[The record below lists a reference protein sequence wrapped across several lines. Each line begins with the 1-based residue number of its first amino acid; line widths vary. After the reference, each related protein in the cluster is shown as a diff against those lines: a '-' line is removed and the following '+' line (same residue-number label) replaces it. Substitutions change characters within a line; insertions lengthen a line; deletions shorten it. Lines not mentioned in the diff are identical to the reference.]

1 MKAVEANL
9 LKFLQQPK
17 QFVIPIYQRT
27 YSWELAQCQQ
37 IWRDIL
43 RVGKDADATGHFIG
57 SVVYIAKGIYVTSS
71 VPQLLV
77 IDGQQRLTTLS
88 LLLAAFAGAI
98 ESRGADVGIT
108 RKRLENYY
116 LFNAEEEGDLYF
128 KLFLTRA
135 DKLTLMRLVE
145 GKQPPDTG
153 ASPRVVANHGFFAD
167 QIARLSAPA
176 LETLWAGI
184 QKLIIVDISLDR
196 EHDNPQLI
204 FESLNA
210 TALKLTESDLIRNYV
225 LMDLPPQEQTTL
237 YEEHWFPIEQ
247 GFVNSNWFDWF
258 VRDYLTVKTGTIPNI
273 RDIYATFK
281 TYVLGGSG
289 NGTASRPVADVVAEM
304 HRFAR
309 YFVRLT
315 QENQEPDADLR
326 VAFRDLRTL
335 EVNVARPY
343 LLQLYDDY
351 ETGVVDKQAMLSALR
366 VVESYVFRRSVC
378 GIATNTLN
386 KTFAGLDGEIKK
398 DNYINSL
405 YAALVLRDSYRRFP
419 NDEEFRRE
427 IVVKDVYNFR
437 TRNYL
442 LTQLENQGRR
452 ETIDVGEYTIE
463 HILPQTPN
471 LRAEWRA
478 ALGERW
484 KEVQQQYLH
493 TLGNLT
499 LTRYN
504 SEFSDRPFAE
514 KRDMT
519 GGFRESPLRLS
530 EGLGQLG
537 TWSEPEI
544 VARAQ
549 RLAEKAATV
558 WAYPSVPADV
568 LAAQKPPSLAEDA
581 NGQDLAEFATA
592 LHGEVLL
599 IFQEMKRRTLNLD
612 ASVRMVP
619 RRQFIGFDSDV
630 TGTFASI
637 IPYRG
642 GLRLLLNVSLE
653 QISDPHGVCRDIS
666 ARDHWGVGDVE
677 TNAITKMAHL
687 DVLMPLVQQA
697 FEHRSPGDTAGE
709 EAA

>member
-37 IWRDIL
+37 LWRDIL
-43 RVGKDADATGHFIG
+43 RVGKDTGAAGHFIG

-116 LFNAEEEGDLYF
+116 LFNAEEEGDLHF
-128 KLFLTRA
+128 KLLLTRA

-145 GKQPPDTG
+145 GKEPPETA
-153 ASPRVVANHGFFAD
+153 ASPRVVANHAYFAD

-176 LETLWAGI
+176 LETLWEGI

-225 LMDLPPQEQTTL
+225 LMDLPPQEQTAL
-237 YEEHWFPIEQ
+237 YEEHWLPIEQ
-247 GFVNSNWFDWF
+247 GFANSYWFDWF

-281 TYVLGGSG
+281 TYIQGGSA
-289 NGTASRPVADVVAEM
+289 NGTAARPVADVVAEM

-315 QENQEPDADLR
+315 QEDKEPDADLR
-326 VAFRDLRTL
+326 AAFRDLRTL

-343 LLQLYDDY
+343 LMRLYEDY
-351 ETGVVDKQAMLSALR
+351 ENGVVDKPTMLAALR
-366 VVESYVFRRSVC
+366 AVESYVFRRSVC

-386 KTFAGLDGEIKK
+386 KTFAGLDGEVRK
-398 DNYINSL
+398 DNYLSSL
-405 YAALVLRDSYRRFP
+405 SAALVLKDSYRRFP
-419 NDEEFRRE
+419 DDEEFRRE
-427 IVVKDVYNFR
+427 IAVKDVYNFR

-442 LTQLENQGRR
+442 LAKLENHGRR
-452 ETIDVGEYTIE
+452 ETVDVAEYTIE

-471 LRAEWRA
+471 LRPEWRA
-478 ALGERW
+478 ALGDRW

-504 SEFSDRPFAE
+504 SEFSDRPFQE
-514 KRDMT
+514 KRGMT
-519 GGFRESPLRLS
+519 GGFRESPLRLN
-530 EGLGQLG
+530 EGLGQLD
-537 TWSEPEI
+537 TWAETEI

-549 RLAEKAATV
+549 RLAGKAETV
-558 WAYPSVPADV
+558 WTYPTVPAEV
-568 LAAQKPPSLAEDA
+568 LAAQRPPSLADHED
-581 NGQDLAEFATA
+581 GQDLASFATA
-592 LHGEVLL
+592 LQGEVLL
-599 IFQEMKRRTLNLD
+599 IFQELKKRTLNLD

-619 RRQFIGFDSDV
+619 RPLFIGFDSDA
-630 TGTFASI
+630 TGTFASV

-642 GLRLLLNVSLE
+642 GLRLLLNVRLE
-653 QISDPHGVCRDIS
+653 EISDPHGLCRDIS
-666 ARDHWGVGDVE
+666 VRDHWGVGDVE
-677 TNAITKMAHL
+677 TEAITRMAQL
-687 DVLMPLVQQA
+687 DLLLPLVRQA
-697 FEHRSPGDTAGE
+697 FEHRSEDDTAGDGIV
-709 EAA
+709 